1 MPSPD
6 SASAKQAVAKP
17 TLPGVSTDAEQT
29 KSVAVMLSE
38 EASNDCAQS
47 DVPQNSLVTSDLVK
61 SDLVNSAEIELDVLR
76 DGIMSIDGR
85 MPWSSNATFLVTLA
99 FEGEESIHEA
109 LAAGRAVKAIYK
121 PHKGERPLWDFPSG
135 LYQREVA
142 MYELAAFL
150 GWDVIPRTV
159 LRDGDFGVG
168 SVQLFVDADFDQHY
182 FTLMEAMTVGDS
194 EPVTNSRKTLLPAL
208 RTLATLDLMANNAD
222 RKSGHVLVDGNNGI
236 WGIDHGLCFHEE
248 FKLRTVMWDFAG
260 DRIPKLLSAD
270 IARLSEATP
279 GSLGLLDELLDGEE
293 IRMLIERA
301 GKLTRKPTFP
311 APHSDYAY
319 PWPMV

>member
-1 MPSPD
+1 M
-6 SASAKQAVAKP
+6 
-17 TLPGVSTDAEQT
+17 
-29 KSVAVMLSE
+29 KSVENRA
-38 EASNDCAQS
+38 
-47 DVPQNSLVTSDLVK
+47 
-61 SDLVNSAEIELDVLR
+61 DVLR
-76 DGIMSIDGR
+76 DGVMSIDGR

-99 FEGEESIHEA
+99 FEGEESIDEA

-159 LRDGDFGVG
+159 LRDGEFGVG

-182 FTLMEAMTVGDS
+182 FTLMEAMVNPEGASKDTEAGAAVQS
-194 EPVTNSRKTLLPAL
+194 SSNRKVLLPSL

-222 RKSGHVLVDGNNGI
+222 RKSGHVLVDSNNGI

-270 IARLSEATP
+270 IARLAESTA
-279 GSLGLLDELLDGEE
+279 GSLGPLDELLDGEE

-301 GKLTRKPTFP
+301 RKLTRKPTFP

>member
-1 MPSPD
+1 VPSPKDRSSSVSASSNSTAAPIVVANDNDKVSAEACEVTPMVADND
-6 SASAKQAVAKP
+6 SAAVADE
-17 TLPGVSTDAEQT
+17 G
-29 KSVAVMLSE
+29 AV
-38 EASNDCAQS
+38 
-47 DVPQNSLVTSDLVK
+47 
-61 SDLVNSAEIELDVLR
+61 DVLR
-76 DGIMSIDGR
+76 DGAMSIDGR
-85 MPWSSNATFLVTLA
+85 MPWSSNATFLVTLS
-99 FEGEESIHEA
+99 FESDESADEA

-159 LRDGDFGVG
+159 RRDGDFGVG

-182 FTLMEAMTVGDS
+182 FTLMEAMDT
-194 EPVTNSRKTLLPAL
+194 RKALLPSL
-208 RTLATLDLMANNAD
+208 RTLATLDLLANNAD
-222 RKSGHVLVDGNNGI
+222 RKSGHVLVDGNDGI

-270 IARLSEATP
+270 IARLADATP
-279 GSLGLLDELLDGEE
+279 GSLGPLDELLDDEE
-293 IRMLIERA
+293 IRVLIERA
-301 GKLTRKPTFP
+301 QKLVRKPTFP

>member
-1 MPSPD
+1 VPSPKDRSSSVSASSNSTVAPIVVANDNDKVSAEACEVTPMVADND
-6 SASAKQAVAKP
+6 SAAVADE
-17 TLPGVSTDAEQT
+17 G
-29 KSVAVMLSE
+29 AV
-38 EASNDCAQS
+38 
-47 DVPQNSLVTSDLVK
+47 
-61 SDLVNSAEIELDVLR
+61 DVLR
-76 DGIMSIDGR
+76 DGAMSIDGR
-85 MPWSSNATFLVTLA
+85 MPWSSNATFLVTLS
-99 FEGEESIHEA
+99 FESDESADEA

-159 LRDGDFGVG
+159 RRDGDFGVG

-182 FTLMEAMTVGDS
+182 FTLMEAMDT
-194 EPVTNSRKTLLPAL
+194 RKALLPSL
-208 RTLATLDLMANNAD
+208 RTLATLDLLANNAD
-222 RKSGHVLVDGNNGI
+222 RKSGHVLVDGNDGI

-270 IARLSEATP
+270 IARLADATP
-279 GSLGLLDELLDGEE
+279 GSLGPLDELLDDEE
-293 IRMLIERA
+293 IRVLIERA
-301 GKLTRKPTFP
+301 QKLVRKPTFP

>member
-1 MPSPD
+1 MHVRSTS
-6 SASAKQAVAKP
+6 SAR
-17 TLPGVSTDAEQT
+17 AE
-29 KSVAVMLSE
+29 L
-38 EASNDCAQS
+38 ASHAG
-47 DVPQNSLVTSDLVK
+47 NSLNQSEPVR
-61 SDLVNSAEIELDVLR
+61 DVLR
-76 DGIMSIDGR
+76 DGFMSIDGR
-85 MPWSSNATFLVTLA
+85 MPWSSNATFLVTLR
-99 FEGEESIHEA
+99 FESEEPLEEA
-109 LAAGRAVKAIYK
+109 LACGRAVKAIYK

-182 FTLMEAMTVGDS
+182 FTLMESIDK
-194 EPVTNSRKTLLPAL
+194 RKQLLPAL
-208 RTLATLDLMANNAD
+208 RTLATLDLLANNAD

-260 DRIPKLLSAD
+260 DRIPNSLAAD
-270 IARLSEATP
+270 IARLADSVP
-279 GSLGLLDELLDGEE
+279 GSIGPLDDLLDHEE
-293 IRMLIERA
+293 IRVLIERA
-301 GKLTRKPTFP
+301 RKLVRKSTFP

>member
-1 MPSPD
+1 MAIPAPATTRLTKPLSHLDLLVPSPKPSSPENL
-6 SASAKQAVAKP
+6 SAAEAIAV
-17 TLPGVSTDAEQT
+17 Q
-29 KSVAVMLSE
+29 SVT
-38 EASNDCAQS
+38 
-47 DVPQNSLVTSDLVK
+47 QNV
-61 SDLVNSAEIELDVLR
+61 DVLR

-85 MPWSSNATFLVTLA
+85 MPWSSNATFLVTLTA
-99 FEGEESIHEA
+99 PDDLERSASTEPTELAKSVESVEEA
-109 LAAGRAVKAIYK
+109 LASGRAVKAIYK

-142 MYELAAFL
+142 MYELAAYL

-159 LRDGDFGVG
+159 LRDGDFGIG

-182 FTLMEAMTVGDS
+182 FTLMESIGT
-194 EPVTNSRKTLLPAL
+194 RKSLLPAL
-208 RTLATLDLMANNAD
+208 RTLTTLDLLANNAD

-248 FKLRTVMWDFAG
+248 FKLRTVLWDFAG
-260 DRIPKLLSAD
+260 DRIPKALSPAIAKLAD
-270 IARLSEATP
+270 ATP
-279 GSLGLLDELLDGEE
+279 GSLGALDDLLNDEE
-293 IRMLIERA
+293 IRVLIERA
-301 GKLTRKPTFP
+301 RKLVRKPTFP

>member
-1 MPSPD
+1 VPSPKPQPPVVVPSTPVSNTAGPTSSPEPTVVSPD
-6 SASAKQAVAKP
+6 RQAGSEAPACNTVEPTPSPEPTTIASS
-17 TLPGVSTDAEQT
+17 LPVSGLACEAGVE
-29 KSVAVMLSE
+29 V
-38 EASNDCAQS
+38 
-47 DVPQNSLVTSDLVK
+47 
-61 SDLVNSAEIELDVLR
+61 DVLR

-99 FEGEESIHEA
+99 FEGAEPVEEA

-142 MYELAAFL
+142 MYELAAF
-150 GWDVIPRTV
+150 
-159 LRDGDFGVG
+159 FGVG

-182 FTLMEAMTVGDS
+182 FTLMETI
-194 EPVTNSRKTLLPAL
+194 ETRKTLLPSL
-208 RTLATLDLMANNAD
+208 RTLATLDLLANNAD

-260 DRIPKLLSAD
+260 DRIPKVLSPAVERLAD
-270 IARLSEATP
+270 ATP
-279 GSLGLLDELLDGEE
+279 GSLGPLDELLDGEE
-293 IRMLIERA
+293 IRVLIERA
-301 GKLTRKPTFP
+301 RRLVRKPTFP

>member
-1 MPSPD
+1 VPSPKD
-6 SASAKQAVAKP
+6 RTSSVSASSN
-17 TLPGVSTDAEQT
+17 STDAPIA
-29 KSVAVMLSE
+29 VANDNDKVSA
-38 EASNDCAQS
+38 EASKAIPTIAENDVAAAANQ
-47 DVPQNSLVTSDLVK
+47 DAV
-61 SDLVNSAEIELDVLR
+61 DVLR
-76 DGIMSIDGR
+76 DGAMSIDGR
-85 MPWSSNATFLVTLA
+85 MPWSSNATFLVTLS
-99 FEGEESIHEA
+99 FESDESADEA

-159 LRDGDFGVG
+159 RRDGDFGVG

-182 FTLMEAMTVGDS
+182 FTLMEAMDT
-194 EPVTNSRKTLLPAL
+194 RKALLPSL
-208 RTLATLDLMANNAD
+208 RTLATLDLLANNAD
-222 RKSGHVLVDGNNGI
+222 RKSGHVLVDGNDGI

-270 IARLSEATP
+270 IARLADATP
-279 GSLGLLDELLDGEE
+279 GSLGPLDELLDDEE
-293 IRMLIERA
+293 IRVLIERA
-301 GKLTRKPTFP
+301 QKLVRKPTFP

>member
-1 MPSPD
+1 MPSPED
-6 SASAKQAVAKP
+6 QSSLQAVRKP
-17 TLPGVSTDAEQT
+17 VTQKSSHEPALRSTDLPVEPEPCTPGLA
-29 KSVAVMLSE
+29 L
-38 EASNDCAQS
+38 
-47 DVPQNSLVTSDLVK
+47 TSGGV
-61 SDLVNSAEIELDVLR
+61 DVLR

-85 MPWSSNATFLVTLA
+85 MPWSSNATFLVTLG
-99 FEGEESIHEA
+99 FESGEPVEKA

-121 PHKGERPLWDFPSG
+121 PHKGERPLWDFPTG

-182 FTLMEAMTVGDS
+182 FTLMEAIG
-194 EPVTNSRKTLLPAL
+194 ERKTLLPSL
-208 RTLATLDLMANNAD
+208 RMLATLDLLANNAD
-222 RKSGHVLVDGNNGI
+222 RKSGHVLVDVNNGI

-260 DRIPKLLSAD
+260 DRIPKILSPAIERLAD
-270 IARLSEATP
+270 TTP
-279 GSLGLLDELLDGEE
+279 GSLGALDALLDGNE
-293 IRMLIERA
+293 IRVLIERA
-301 GKLTRKPTFP
+301 RKLIHKPTFP
-311 APHSDYAY
+311 SPHSDYAY

>member
-1 MPSPD
+1 MS
-6 SASAKQAVAKP
+6 
-17 TLPGVSTDAEQT
+17 VSGQR
-29 KSVAVMLSE
+29 SE
-38 EASNDCAQS
+38 S
-47 DVPQNSLVTSDLVK
+47 DVVTPNPL
-61 SDLVNSAEIELDVLR
+61 SANNAPDVLR

-85 MPWSSNATFLVTLA
+85 MPWSSNATFLVTLSS
-99 FEGEESIHEA
+99 EGSERVEEA

-150 GWDVIPRTV
+150 EWDVIPRTV
-159 LRDGDFGVG
+159 LREGEFGIG

-182 FTLMEAMTVGDS
+182 FTLMEAIG
-194 EPVTNSRKTLLPAL
+194 ERKALLPSL
-208 RTLATLDLMANNAD
+208 RTLATLDLLANNAD
-222 RKSGHVLVDGNNGI
+222 RKSGHVLVDANNGI

-260 DRIPKLLSAD
+260 DRIPKDLSSTITRLAD
-270 IARLSEATP
+270 ATP
-279 GSLGLLDELLDGEE
+279 GSLGALDELLDGEE
-293 IRMLIERA
+293 IRVLIERA
-301 GKLTRKPTFP
+301 RKLVRKPTFP

>member
-1 MPSPD
+1 VPSPD
-6 SASAKQAVAKP
+6 PQSSEATHWSQPPAAQDNCSNQSNAADN
-17 TLPGVSTDAEQT
+17 TAET
-29 KSVAVMLSE
+29 
-38 EASNDCAQS
+38 CG
-47 DVPQNSLVTSDLVK
+47 
-61 SDLVNSAEIELDVLR
+61 DVLR
-76 DGIMSIDGR
+76 DGVMTIDGR

-99 FEGEESIHEA
+99 FQSQEPIEEA
-109 LAAGRAVKAIYK
+109 LSAGRAVKAIYK

-159 LRDGDFGVG
+159 LREGDFGVG

-182 FTLMEAMTVGDS
+182 FTLMESMASPDS
-194 EPVTNSRKTLLPAL
+194 EQIGKARKALLPSL
-208 RTLATLDLMANNAD
+208 RTLATLDLIANNAD
-222 RKSGHVLVDGNNGI
+222 RKSGHVLVDGKNGI

-270 IARLSEATP
+270 IARLADAAP
-279 GSLGLLDELLDGEE
+279 GALGPLDELLDGEE

-301 GKLTRKPTFP
+301 RKLTRKPTFP

>member
-1 MPSPD
+1 VPSPKD
-6 SASAKQAVAKP
+6 RSSSVSASSN
-17 TLPGVSTDAEQT
+17 STDAPIAVATTSAEACEVT
-29 KSVAVMLSE
+29 PPIAHKVTNEVTLGAADEVAV
-38 EASNDCAQS
+38 
-47 DVPQNSLVTSDLVK
+47 
-61 SDLVNSAEIELDVLR
+61 DVLR
-76 DGIMSIDGR
+76 DGDMSIDGR
-85 MPWSSNATFLVTLA
+85 MPWSSNATFLVTLS
-99 FEGEESIHEA
+99 FESNESIDDA

-182 FTLMEAMTVGDS
+182 FTLMEAMNT
-194 EPVTNSRKTLLPAL
+194 RKALLPSL
-208 RTLATLDLMANNAD
+208 RTLATLDLLANNAD
-222 RKSGHVLVDGNNGI
+222 RKSGHVLVDGNDGI

-270 IARLSEATP
+270 IARLADATP
-279 GSLGLLDELLDGEE
+279 GSLGTLDELLDGEE
-293 IRMLIERA
+293 IRVLIERA
-301 GKLTRKPTFP
+301 RKLVRKPTFP